1 MKFFRKLAQML
12 SGTPAAAAQGDI
24 GMYYY
29 VKVQRSGEVLRV
41 RINPNNDLS
50 LTDDESGYFVRK
62 VAVGTRSFERVELAI
77 TYDKN
82 RTVTHIEVQGGT
94 LVDQAA
100 YDADQAAHKPPDR

>member
-1 MKFFRKLAQML
+1 MKFFRTLARML
-12 SGTPAAAAQGDI
+12 SGVPAHAAQGDI

-29 VKVQRSGEVLRV
+29 VKVRRSGEVVRI

-62 VAVGTRSFERVELAI
+62 VAVGTRSFERVELEV

-82 RTVTHIEVQGGT
+82 RHVTNIEVQGGT

-100 YDADQAAHKPPDR
+100 YEADQAAHSPPNS

>member
-1 MKFFRKLAQML
+1 MRFFRALARML
-12 SGTPAAAAQGDI
+12 SGTPASAAQGDI

-29 VKVQRSGEVLRV
+29 VKVRRSGEVVRI

-62 VAVGTRSFERVELAI
+62 VAVGTRSFERVELEV

-82 RTVTHIEVQGGT
+82 RNVTHIEVQGGT

-100 YDADQAAHKPPDR
+100 YEADQAAHSAQSN

>member
-12 SGTPAAAAQGDI
+12 SGTSAAAAQGDI

-29 VKVQRSGEVLRV
+29 VRVLRSGEVLRI

-82 RTVTHIEVQGGT
+82 RTVTHVEVQGGA

-100 YDADQAAHKPPDR
+100 YEADQAAHRPPNP

>member
-1 MKFFRKLAQML
+1 MKFFRTLARLL
-12 SGTPAAAAQGDI
+12 SGTPARAAQGDI

-29 VKVQRSGEVLRV
+29 VKVRRSGEVIRI

-62 VAVGTRSFERVELAI
+62 VAVGTRSFERVELEV
-77 TYDKN
+77 TYDKHRN
-82 RTVTHIEVQGGT
+82 VINIEVQGGT

-100 YDADQAAHKPPDR
+100 YEADQAAQP

>member
-1 MKFFRKLAQML
+1 MGL
-12 SGTPAAAAQGDI
+12 
-24 GMYYY
+24 YYY
-29 VKVQRSGEVLRV
+29 VRVRRSGEVVRI

-62 VAVGTRSFERVELAI
+62 VAVGTRSFERVELEV

-82 RTVTHIEVQGGT
+82 RRVIDVQVQGGD

-100 YDADQAAHKPPDR
+100 YEADQAAQAAKER

>member
-1 MKFFRKLAQML
+1 MRFFRALARML
-12 SGTPAAAAQGDI
+12 SGTPAGAAHGDI

-29 VKVQRSGEVLRV
+29 VRVRRSGEVVRI

-62 VAVGTRSFERVELAI
+62 VAVGTRSFERVELEV

-82 RTVTHIEVQGGT
+82 RNVTHIEVQGGT

-100 YDADQAAHKPPDR
+100 YEADQAAHSAQSS